1 MGHAPDALTSIL
13 AQLKKGQRAQQVMPK
28 VSVIIPTRNR
38 CRLLSRAIASAQ
50 LAGTDVEIV
59 VVDVASEDETAS
71 VCAALAS
78 RGLIHYV
85 RISRR
90 LAPAPARNAGLLS
103 CTAPY
108 ISFLDDDDV
117 RLPGS
122 LDKQLARLDSEPEAG
137 MIYGKAFY
145 GDENGE
151 ATHDSYPEHCPE
163 GDLFWELM
171 RWNFIPCPTVVLRRA
186 CLTRIGLLDDDIPGI
201 EDWDL
206 WIRIAELYPV
216 ISTAEPVAVWR
227 RSNPSSDQF
236 TSRGEELHQRARALH
251 KDKWMQLP
259 RALAASHHQ
268 RRKAKHEFASTAAQQ
283 LVWEAASNLKARRV
297 AGFARVAFAGALMY
311 PVGVSRKILNTKT
324 VRALLTWKGSLP

>member
-1 MGHAPDALTSIL
+1 
-13 AQLKKGQRAQQVMPK
+13 MPK

-38 CRLLSRAIASAQ
+38 CRLLRRAIQSAQ
-50 LAGTDVEIV
+50 LAGSDVEIV
-59 VVDVASEDETAS
+59 VVDVASEDETAN
-71 VCAALAS
+71 VCASLAS
-78 RGLIHYV
+78 RGLIHYM

-108 ISFLDDDDV
+108 ISFLDDDDI

-145 GDENGE
+145 GDEHGE
-151 ATHDSYPEHCPE
+151 PADDFYPENCPE

-171 RWNFIPCPTVVLRRA
+171 RWNFIPCPTVVFRRA
-186 CLTRIGLLDDDIPGI
+186 CLTRLGLLDDDIPGI

-206 WIRIAELYPV
+206 WVRIAELYPV
-216 ISTAEPVAVWR
+216 ISVAEPVAVWR
-227 RSNPSSDQF
+227 RSNPSSEQF
-236 TSRGEELHQRARALH
+236 TSRSEELHLRARELH
-251 KDKWMQLP
+251 KDKWMRLP
-259 RALAASHHQ
+259 RALAASNDQ

-311 PVGVSRKILNTKT
+311 PIGVSKKILSTRTLKS
-324 VRALLTWKGSLP
+324 LLNGNHQ

>member
-1 MGHAPDALTSIL
+1 
-13 AQLKKGQRAQQVMPK
+13 MPK

-38 CRLLSRAIASAQ
+38 CRLLRRAIVSAQ

-59 VVDVASEDETAS
+59 VVDVASEDETAE

-108 ISFLDDDDV
+108 ISFLDDDDI

-145 GDENGE
+145 GDESGE
-151 ATHDSYPEHCPE
+151 PAGDFYPEHCPE

-171 RWNFIPCPTVVLRRA
+171 RWNFIPCPTVVFRRA
-186 CLTRIGLLDDDIPGI
+186 CLTRVGLLDDDIPGI

-206 WIRIAELYPV
+206 WVRIAEMYRV
-216 ISTAEPVAVWR
+216 ISTAEPVAIWR
-227 RSNPSSDQF
+227 RSNPSSQQF
-236 TSRGEELHQRARALH
+236 TSRSEELHLRARDLH
-251 KDKWMQLP
+251 KDKWLQLP
-259 RALAASHHQ
+259 RALAASSDR

-297 AGFARVAFAGALMY
+297 GGFARVALAGTFMY
-311 PVGVSRKILNTKT
+311 PIGVSRKIFSTLLNSK
-324 VRALLTWKGSLP
+324 RPINNLQ